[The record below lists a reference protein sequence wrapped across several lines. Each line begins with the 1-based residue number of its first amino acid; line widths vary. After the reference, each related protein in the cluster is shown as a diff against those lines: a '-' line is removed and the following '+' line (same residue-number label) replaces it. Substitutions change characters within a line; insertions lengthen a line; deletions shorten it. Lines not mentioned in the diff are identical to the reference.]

1 MSFLSDAINIVSSFE
16 IDISALSGI
25 KSILNTLSLILK
37 IIIIIKNESTNEKKL
52 SKLNFLD

>member
-37 IIIIIKNESTNEKKL
+37 IIIIIKNELTNEKKL

>member
-37 IIIIIKNESTNEKKL
+37 IIMIIKNESTNEKKL

>member
-1 MSFLSDAINIVSSFE
+1 MSFLSDAVNIVSSFE

-25 KSILNTLSLILK
+25 KSMLNTLSLILE
-37 IIIIIKNESTNEKKL
+37 IIIIKNESTNEKKL